1 MFVNPSLSHA
11 HHPAKGER
19 LAFALVYVPSF
30 VLLLIVA
37 AIGQVLGL
45 SWKSWLPGAEN
56 MGNIFSGVS
65 AGIYTFMS
73 HVF

>member
-1 MFVNPSLSHA
+1 MSVIPIQSVS
-11 HHPAKGER
+11 HPAKGEK
-19 LAFALVYVPSF
+19 LTFVLVFVPCF
-30 VLLLIVA
+30 VLLFCVA
-37 AIGQVLGL
+37 AIGQMMGI

-56 MGNIFSGVS
+56 MSNIVSGVS

>member
-1 MFVNPSLSHA
+1 MSVNPFLSEP
-11 HHPAKGER
+11 HPAKGDR
-19 LAFALVYVPSF
+19 LTFVLVFVPSF
-30 VLLLIVA
+30 ILLFCVA
-37 AIGQVLGL
+37 AIGQVLGV

-56 MGNIFSGVS
+56 MTNIASGVS

>member
-1 MFVNPSLSHA
+1 MSVNPFQSEP
-11 HHPAKGER
+11 HPAKDEK
-19 LAFALVYVPSF
+19 LTFVLVFVPCF
-30 VLLLIVA
+30 VLLFCVA
-37 AIGQVLGL
+37 AIGQMIGI

-56 MGNIFSGVS
+56 MTNIVSGVS

>member
-1 MFVNPSLSHA
+1 MSVNSIQSVP
-11 HHPAKGER
+11 HPAKGEK
-19 LAFALVYVPSF
+19 LTFVLVFVPCF
-30 VLLLIVA
+30 VLLFCVA
-37 AIGQVLGL
+37 AIGQTIGI

-56 MGNIFSGVS
+56 MTNIVSGVS